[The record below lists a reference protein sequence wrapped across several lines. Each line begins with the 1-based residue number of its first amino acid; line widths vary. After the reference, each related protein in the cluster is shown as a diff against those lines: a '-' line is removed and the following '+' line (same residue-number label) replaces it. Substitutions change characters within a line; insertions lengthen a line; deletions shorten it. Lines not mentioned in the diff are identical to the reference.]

1 MYETLGK
8 VELRGGEEVA
18 AGVVTG
24 PDLAW
29 AERVEQ
35 LLGHKG
41 DVWRW
46 QNSQAIRR
54 ELGVDMRFYLL
65 HRDGDPFANMMTA
78 EHFGV
83 GHFGHVWTNPADRR
97 KGAASLL
104 MGLQIAHFRERG
116 GRALFLGT
124 EYDSPAYHIYASRGF
139 TGIEEESGNM
149 EYYAAS
155 RESFEAEYFASG
167 PTEIQAAAWRHWPA
181 TAALF
186 LGGYPG
192 TVRCAPM
199 GLFGRSSTEHAMLE
213 VIHESEGRQEEG
225 EVTPKCSVMMQSDS
239 HAAAGL
245 AAWGSHP
252 LWPGTGIADV
262 YCHPDFWERGAREL
276 LASLQMPQFERLLA
290 YSDEGCAAKAQ
301 VLEETG
307 FRQVGRFERRLAIDR
322 AGRQSATVLEWERS

>member
-1 MYETLGK
+1 MYRSLGK
-8 VELRGGEEVA
+8 VGLKGGEEVE

-41 DVWRW
+41 DLWRW

-54 ELGVDMRFYLL
+54 ELDVEMRFYVL
-65 HRDGDPFANMMTA
+65 HRNGAPFANMMTA
-78 EHFGV
+78 TRAGV

-97 KGAASLL
+97 QGAASQL
-104 MGLQIAHFRERG
+104 MGLQMAHFRESG

-124 EYDSPAYHIYASRGF
+124 GFDSAAYHIYASHGF
-139 TGIEEESGNM
+139 AGIEEMSGNM

-155 RESFEAEYFASG
+155 REGFEAEYFAAG
-167 PTEIQAAAWRHWPA
+167 PTELQEAGWKHWPA

-186 LGGYPG
+186 LGDYPG
-192 TVRCAPM
+192 TVRCAPV

-213 VIHESEGRQEEG
+213 VILEG
-225 EVTPKCSVMMQSDS
+225 ERRQKEGVDPKCSVLMQTDS
-239 HAAAGL
+239 QAAAGL
-245 AAWGSHP
+245 AMWARHP
-252 LWPGTGIADV
+252 LWPATGIIDV
-262 YCHPDFWERGAREL
+262 YCHPEFWARGGREL
-276 LASLQMPQFERLLA
+276 LDSLKVPPFERLLA

-301 VLEETG
+301 VLEASG
-307 FRQVGRFERRLAIDR
+307 FREGGGRFERRVAIDR
-322 AGRQSATVLEWERS
+322 ARSRWATVLEWERN